1 MHYLMLVTLTLAGDA
16 TSEEARSAVYDTLLH
31 DDTFCGSGGR
41 FGIPL
46 CDWFVIGGRWSGL
59 LPQTHYG
66 EPYARAF
73 IALQTPGRS
82 ARDTLQ
88 RRTALETLWQQFGGL
103 PPAPLHRES
112 DPYGHEDD
120 ALLVD
125 QALYDRL
132 LAVHDG
138 QATVSDGCHC
148 ELVDLDDDPVAP
160 WFVGRKWL
168 VVVDY
173 HS

>member
-41 FGIPL
+41 FGSSL
-46 CDWFVIGGRWSGL
+46 CDWFVIGGRGSGL
-59 LPQTHYG
+59 LPQTRYG
-66 EPYARAF
+66 EPYARA
-73 IALQTPGRS
+73 IDKLQSREADPDAT
-82 ARDTLQ
+82 Q
-88 RRTALETLWQQFGGL
+88 RRAEFEALWHQYGGL

-112 DPYGHEDD
+112 DQYGHEDD

-138 QATVSDGCHC
+138 QALVSDSCHC
-148 ELVDLDDDPVAP
+148 EFVDLDDDPVAP